1 MALPEQYREI
11 IGAMHRLDLLRRI
24 SIRDSAR
31 GIELHRTQMP
41 MLEYISAHPGCTQAD
56 VSNHL
61 HVSPASIACSAK
73 RMESAGLIAR
83 VPDEANLRRNKLTA
97 TEAGR
102 ARLMQ
107 MRAVFDALDART
119 FRGFSGAELA
129 SLSSMLNRM
138 IQNSARGDAAQKTM
152 HELIC
157 QLNEMEGEDPC

>member
-1 MALPEQYREI
+1 MFP
-11 IGAMHRLDLLRRI
+11 
-24 SIRDSAR
+24 
-31 GIELHRTQMP
+31 TT
-41 MLEYISAHPGCTQAD
+41 CTFRP
-56 VSNHL
+56 HL
-61 HVSPASIACSAK
+61 SPVRPNGWK
-73 RMESAGLIAR
+73 SAGLIAR

-138 IQNSARGDAAQKTM
+138 IQNSARGDAAQKRCTS
-152 HELIC
+152 
-157 QLNEMEGEDPC
+157 